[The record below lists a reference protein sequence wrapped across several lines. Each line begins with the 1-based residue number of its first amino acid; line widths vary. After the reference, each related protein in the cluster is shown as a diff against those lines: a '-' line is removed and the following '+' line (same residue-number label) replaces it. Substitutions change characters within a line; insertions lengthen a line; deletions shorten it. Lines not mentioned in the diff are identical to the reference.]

1 MTHISPQNPYGTENQ
16 LLQLSSDLKNS
27 HRHKR
32 YTRFSFF
39 KRSRGMSASLTLRI
53 LRYMASE
60 FRDSQSYR
68 EFIRKGGEEGI
79 LERWGRERE
88 GFDLFETHHPF
99 SQIWFIKLKLHSIK
113 EGFGKNYV
121 AKQKFKNKTRPHIH
135 CLVSQKESRNG
146 KGSVGSESIL
156 GYLSFK

>member
-16 LLQLSSDLKNS
+16 LLQLSSDLRIHTDTKDI
-27 HRHKR
+27 H
-32 YTRFSFF
+32 FF
-39 KRSRGMSASLTLRI
+39 LFFLKSRGMSASLTLRI

-68 EFIRKGGEEGI
+68 DHIRKGGEEGF

-88 GFDLFETHHPF
+88 GFDLFETHQPF

-113 EGFGKNYV
+113 GFGKNYV
-121 AKQKFKNKTRPHIH
+121 AKYKFKNKTRPQIH
-135 CLVSQKESRNG
+135 CLISQKESRNG
-146 KGSVGSESIL
+146 RGSVGSESIL